1 MGKPLISQR
10 RGKGSPSFTAPSHRF
25 KARVTYNMA
34 KIKIAEADVVK
45 GKITDIIDDPGRTGL
60 LFEVKTDFGV
70 LNLPACEGIA
80 LGDTI
85 EMGAAAKPSVGHV
98 LPLAKIPEGYPVFN
112 LETRAGD
119 GGSLMRASG
128 SCGFVVAK
136 IGDKISVKLPSG
148 QIKYF
153 DSRCM
158 ATIGCSAGGGRTQK
172 PILKA
177 GKGHFAHLA
186 RGHWYPMNR
195 GVKMSPYDHPFGGK
209 QHHGSTTPKG
219 VGAPSGQHVGSFG
232 AKRTGRTKR

>member
-25 KARVTYNMA
+25 KARVTYNSL
-34 KIKIAEADVVK
+34 KIRICKTDVVQ
-45 GKITDIIDDPGRTGL
+45 GKVTGIIDDPGRTGL
-60 LFEVKTDFGV
+60 LFEIKTGLGV
-70 LNLPACEGIA
+70 LKLPACEGIA
-80 LGDTI
+80 IGDTI
-85 EMGAAAKPSVGHV
+85 EIGAGAKLDIGHI
-98 LPLAKIPEGYPVFN
+98 LPLSKIPEGYPIFN

-119 GGSLMRASG
+119 GGSLFRASG
-128 SCGFVVAK
+128 SCGYVVSK
-136 IGDKISVKLPSG
+136 LGCKVQVKMPSG
-148 QIKYF
+148 QMKFF
-153 DSRCM
+153 DDNCI
-158 ATIGCSAGGGRTQK
+158 ATIGCSAGGGRRQK

-177 GKGHFAHLA
+177 GNAHHAHLA